1 MPSLADP
8 PKKSGVLPRTP
19 DLDALILAFDGFIY
33 IRGEDYRIQYM
44 NSKLQEHTGYDA
56 TGEFCYKVLHDQE
69 DVCPW
74 CRDGQVFSDQKS
86 LQWQM
91 KSPKDERWYNITN
104 TIIKNKDGTLSRQ
117 YLIVDITE
125 EYLAREELALL
136 PILINQSNDAIF
148 IIDADTSAFLDVNH
162 KACSNLGY
170 SAAELLALR
179 VIDISGDF
187 TDIPTWSH
195 HVARV
200 RKQSLIFESVHI
212 RKDGS
217 RFPVEITA
225 SHVLREG
232 KNFLISVA
240 RDISDHQ
247 AQTRALR
254 DEKNKFESLLATL
267 TDGITVQDR
276 DFKILY
282 QNKVHIEKQGLHTG
296 EYCYQAYQHR
306 DTICEGCLLV
316 QSFADDKVH
325 RQVTSATTTK
335 GIIHLEVTASPMK
348 DADGKIIAGI
358 ESVRDITAQI
368 KMEDRLRHAEK
379 MAAMGT
385 LAGGVAHDF
394 NNILTPILGYAELA
408 LSTLPPSAPQA
419 GHLQQISRA
428 AERARDL
435 VQQILV
441 FSRHA
446 PQEKKPLQ
454 PQLIV
459 KEVLK
464 LLQASLPSTIT
475 IRAEFP
481 AACGTILADPTQFH
495 QIIMNLCTNAYQ
507 AMQENGGILGVRLSQ
522 ITLEDDSKIPGSELA
537 AGNYLLLEVSDTGCG
552 IKQKTL
558 AHIFDP
564 YFTTKKK
571 GEGTGLGLAVVHGI
585 IKSYQGDITVYSE
598 LDKGTNFHVYLPS
611 IEEPP
616 SLPETLCPI
625 PIPTGTEHLL
635 VVDDEKMI
643 TTMLQS
649 ILLSLG
655 YEVTVFNNSLEAL
668 ARIEATPM
676 LFELLITDMTMP
688 HLTGVE
694 LARKAL
700 IIRPDLPVILC
711 TGFSDLTTK
720 EAVQD
725 LGIQAY
731 MMKPISVRELAQTVR
746 ELLDSG

>member
-1 MPSLADP
+1 
-8 PKKSGVLPRTP
+8 
-19 DLDALILAFDGFIY
+19 
-33 IRGEDYRIQYM
+33 
-44 NSKLQEHTGYDA
+44 
-56 TGEFCYKVLHDQE
+56 
-69 DVCPW
+69 
-74 CRDGQVFSDQKS
+74 
-86 LQWQM
+86 WQM

-104 TIIKNKDGTLSRQ
+104 TTINNDDGTHSRQ
-117 YLIVDITE
+117 SLLVDITE

-136 PILINQSNDAIF
+136 STLINQSNDAIF
-148 IIDADTSAFLDVNH
+148 IIDADTSAFIYVNH

-179 VIDISGDF
+179 VIDISGSLA
-187 TDIPTWSH
+187 DIAAWSKQ
-195 HVARV
+195 VARIH
-200 RKQSLIFESVHI
+200 KQGLIFESAHI

-217 RFPVEITA
+217 RFPVEITT
-225 SHVLREG
+225 SHVLRDG
-232 KNFLISVA
+232 KNFLISVV
-240 RDISDHQ
+240 RDISARQ

-254 DEKNKFESLLATL
+254 HEKNKFESLLATL

-282 QNKVHIEKQGLHTG
+282 QNKVHIEKQGLHTRK
-296 EYCYQAYQHR
+296 YCYQAYQHR
-306 DTICEGCLLV
+306 DTICDGCLLV

-325 RQVTSATTTK
+325 RQVTSATTPK

-358 ESVRDITAQI
+358 ESVRDITARI
-368 KMEDRLRHAEK
+368 KLEERLRHAEK

-408 LSTLPPSAPQA
+408 LSSLAPSDPQA
-419 GHLQQISRA
+419 GHLQQISQA
-428 AERARDL
+428 AERAKDL
-435 VQQILV
+435 VKQILV

-475 IRAEFP
+475 IRAEFA

-495 QIIMNLCTNAYQ
+495 QITMNLCTNAYQ
-507 AMQENGGILGVRLSQ
+507 AMQESGGMLGVRLSQ
-522 ITLEDDSKIPGSELA
+522 ITLEDDSKIPGSDLA
-537 AGNYLLLEVSDTGCG
+537 AGNYLLLEVSDSGCG
-552 IKQKTL
+552 IKKKTM

-564 YFTTKKK
+564 YFTTKNK

-585 IKSYQGDITVYSE
+585 VKSYQGDITVYSE
-598 LDKGTNFHVYLPS
+598 LGKGTNFHVYLPS
-611 IEEPP
+611 LEEPP
-616 SLPETLCPI
+616 SLPETHGPI
-625 PIPTGTEHLL
+625 PIPIGTEHLL

-643 TTMLQS
+643 TTMLQK

-668 ARIEATPM
+668 ACIEESPM

-700 IIRPDLPVILC
+700 IIRPDLPVVLC

-720 EAVQD
+720 EEVQD

-731 MMKPISVRELAQTVR
+731 MMKPISVRELGQTVR
-746 ELLDSG
+746 DLLDSALHCKGR